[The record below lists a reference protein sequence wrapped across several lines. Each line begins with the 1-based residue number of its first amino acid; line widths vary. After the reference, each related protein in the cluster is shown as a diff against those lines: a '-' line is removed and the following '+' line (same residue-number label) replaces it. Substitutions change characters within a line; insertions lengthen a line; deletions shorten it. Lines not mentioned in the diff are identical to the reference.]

1 MSVMLQSR
9 EKFFSQHHELLKQEV
24 GRHQTAV
31 RMETAVD
38 ETMDQVTHY
47 NPLFDMSLSKTERY
61 SFQHDDLKPAP
72 SRRQWSFTVIIILVI
87 LQTALDAFLIY
98 KVVLEESPPSQRA
111 SPHHDALSD
120 NDLNLLIHNN
130 SQEAKSLKS
139 HLWILQNQVKSLCG
153 EEGQL
158 QRLRAD
164 LNLLNTSNHNLE
176 NKLTNIKIITGPP
189 GVNGIPG
196 IPGRPGPKGEK
207 GPKGDSGVRGPSGP
221 KGETGL
227 KGEPGAA
234 GEVGPTGSAGNPGAP
249 GNKGDPGA
257 PGPRG
262 EKGDSGVSGQKGEP
276 GFPGSPGLKGQ
287 KGDPG
292 STGPQGPPGP
302 RGPAGFNGTEGPPG
316 PQGAKGES
324 GKQIK
329 VRLVPGQNR
338 GRVEVMHNNVWGTI
352 CDDSFGPLDGRV
364 ICKMLGFQTAVTT
377 FTASPGAGKIWLDEL
392 HCTGAESD
400 IFDCP
405 HSEVGVHNCNHDE
418 DVGVLCA

>member
-1 MSVMLQSR
+1 
-9 EKFFSQHHELLKQEV
+9 
-24 GRHQTAV
+24 
-31 RMETAVD
+31 METSVD

-47 NPLFDMSLSKTERY
+47 NPLFDMSLSKTEHY

-98 KVVLEESPPSQRA
+98 KVVLSPASQGEA
-111 SPHHDALSD
+111 PYHDALSNND
-120 NDLNLLIHNN
+120 LDLNLLVQNN

-158 QRLRAD
+158 QRLRGD

-176 NKLTNIKIITGPP
+176 NKLTNIKIKTGLP
-189 GVNGIPG
+189 GVNG
-196 IPGRPGPKGEK
+196 IPGRPGPKGER
-207 GPKGDSGVRGPSGP
+207 GPKGDSGVPGPSGL
-221 KGETGL
+221 KGGTGL

-234 GEVGPTGSAGNPGAP
+234 GAVGPTGSAGNPGAP

-262 EKGDSGVSGQKGEP
+262 EKGDSGVSGTKGMPGLPGMP
-276 GFPGSPGLKGQ
+276 GFKGQ

-292 STGPQGPPGP
+292 SAGPQGPPGP
-302 RGPAGFNGTEGPPG
+302 RGPVGFNGTEGPPG
-316 PQGAKGES
+316 PPGEKGES

-329 VRLVPGQNR
+329 VRLVPGPNR

-364 ICKMLGFQTAVTT
+364 ICKMLGFQTVVNT
-377 FTASPGAGKIWLDEL
+377 FGASPGAGKIWLDEL
-392 HCTGAESD
+392 QCTGAESD

-405 HSEVGVHNCNHDE
+405 HNEVGAHNCNHDE
-418 DVGVLCA
+418 DVGVLCT

>member
-1 MSVMLQSR
+1 
-9 EKFFSQHHELLKQEV
+9 
-24 GRHQTAV
+24 
-31 RMETAVD
+31 METAVD

-98 KVVLEESPPSQRA
+98 KVVLEESLPSQRA
-111 SPHHDALSD
+111 RPHHDALSN
-120 NDLNLLIHNN
+120 NDFDLLIQNN

-207 GPKGDSGVRGPSGP
+207 GPKGECVYF
-221 KGETGL
+221 TQCNL
-227 KGEPGAA
+227 FLI
-234 GEVGPTGSAGNPGAP
+234 SA
-249 GNKGDPGA
+249 
-257 PGPRG
+257 
-262 EKGDSGVSGQKGEP
+262 GEP

-292 STGPQGPPGP
+292 SAGP
-302 RGPAGFNGTEGPPG
+302 RGPPVLIHI
-316 PQGAKGES
+316 
-324 GKQIK
+324 QITTLNLKLCASPVK

-338 GRVEVMHNNVWGTI
+338 GRVEVMHNDVWGTI